1 MNLKTKGRERT
12 SPARSHSM
20 SEGTKVNLPFVL
32 DERTIVNKTGSWSFD
47 CGRPCLQGQVNIQ
60 FLDNQELDH
69 SLSDISKE
77 AAKVLM
83 I

>member
-47 CGRPCLQGQVNIQ
+47 CGRPCLQG
-60 FLDNQELDH
+60 
-69 SLSDISKE
+69 
-77 AAKVLM
+77 
-83 I
+83 